1 VGRRFDPDRAHKI
14 EMTGNKAFPNPILSL
29 RQIFSFNAP
38 QHLLPFGVLLSR
50 GVKTLAHRKR
60 EIKVSLRKKAQAP
73 ATVAAWSVSDLSA
86 LYTQNRSSLIAQA
99 RRILR
104 SDADAAEVVQDAFLK
119 FILAAPELDTA
130 DRAMAYLRTTVNNLC
145 LNVIRATGSRPN
157 LVAIDSD
164 ATQERLSEI
173 AAENHIPMDAT
184 LAAAEDASIIRE
196 ALSRLSKTQRTALVM
211 WEVEGRT
218 TKEIA
223 TAIGT
228 SEKNVRHVVQRARAS
243 FIRVLTEWVV
253 DEKTGATALDSIS
266 GTYKKAAELA
276 KKSSKV
282 ALSLLIVMVAFLGFN
297 SVTGSEFNNG
307 SLVST
312 FTQEAPASV
321 QSSPSSLPDTNIDLS
336 NQKFIEDNSAINFRT
351 SKSLFAGLSKDGLP
365 TGFTVSDT
373 TGNVGSLFVSS
384 QSTITNP
391 DGYVLVSYAQSLGE
405 STLNA
410 LFSQTITVDG
420 AGTSY
425 FASPSVTVAGSWF
438 PLTQTGSASAITRLS
453 NGNYLLTATIYID
466 STVDSAL
473 FVAATGGLDV
483 DAIPNEITTR
493 IILNSSKSSI
503 LAQAINIGAKG
514 VK

>member
-1 VGRRFDPDRAHKI
+1 
-14 EMTGNKAFPNPILSL
+14 
-29 RQIFSFNAP
+29 
-38 QHLLPFGVLLSR
+38 
-50 GVKTLAHRKR
+50 
-60 EIKVSLRKKAQAP
+60 VSLRKKAQAP
-73 ATVAAWSVSDLSA
+73 AIVAAWSVSDLSA

-164 ATQERLSEI
+164 ITQARLSEI

-196 ALSRLSKTQRTALVM
+196 ALSRLSETQRTALVM

-228 SEKNVRHVVQRARAS
+228 SEKNVRHIVQRARAS

-253 DEKTGATALDSIS
+253 DEKSGATALDSIS

-297 SVTGSEFNNG
+297 SVTGSEFNTANVIT
-307 SLVST
+307 SLSQETLVPDNSDAST
-312 FTQEAPASV
+312 TP
-321 QSSPSSLPDTNIDLS
+321 SPSSTSESLV
-336 NQKFIEDNSAINFRT
+336 NQKIIENNSAINFRT

-373 TGNVGSLFVSS
+373 TGNVGSLSVSS

-410 LFSQTITVDG
+410 LISQTITVDG

-425 FASPSVTVAGSWF
+425 FASPSVTIAGSWF
-438 PLTQTGSASAITRLS
+438 PLTQTGSASTISRLS

-483 DAIPNEITTR
+483 NAIPNEISTR
-493 IILNSSKSSI
+493 IILDSSKSSI

>member
-1 VGRRFDPDRAHKI
+1 
-14 EMTGNKAFPNPILSL
+14 M
-29 RQIFSFNAP
+29 
-38 QHLLPFGVLLSR
+38 
-50 GVKTLAHRKR
+50 
-60 EIKVSLRKKAQAP
+60 SLRKKAQAP

-157 LVAIDSD
+157 LVALDSE
-164 ATQERLSEI
+164 TSQERLSEI
-173 AAENHIPMDAT
+173 AAENHISMDAT

-196 ALSRLSKTQRTALVM
+196 ALSRLSETQRTALVM
-211 WEVEGRT
+211 WEVEGRS

-243 FIRVLTEWVV
+243 FTRVLTEWVI

-266 GTYKKAAELA
+266 STYKKAAELA

-297 SVTGSEFNNG
+297 SVTGSEFNTPTITVNTKQE
-307 SLVST
+307 VPST
-312 FTQEAPASV
+312 VNSDANSSS
-321 QSSPSSLPDTNIDLS
+321 QSSQDEILS
-336 NQKFIEDNSAINFRT
+336 AQKIIQDNSAINFRT

-365 TGFTVSDT
+365 TGFTVSDLASD
-373 TGNVGSLFVSS
+373 VGAVGLSA

-391 DGYVLVSYAQSLGE
+391 DGYVLVSYLQTYGDDVLNLLMSQSV
-405 STLNA
+405 
-410 LFSQTITVDG
+410 TVDG
-420 AGTSY
+420 SGTSY
-425 FASPSVTVAGSWF
+425 FASPSITVAGSWF
-438 PLTQTGSASAITRLS
+438 PLTQSGSASTMTRLS
-453 NGNYLLTATIYID
+453 NGNYLLTATLYID

-473 FVAATGGLDV
+473 SVAATGGLDV
-483 DAIPNEITTR
+483 DAIPNEISTR

>member
-1 VGRRFDPDRAHKI
+1 MRAK
-14 EMTGNKAFPNPILSL
+14 GKFVFSPL
-29 RQIFSFNAP
+29 RA
-38 QHLLPFGVLLSR
+38 QHWQPFGVLHSR

-173 AAENHIPMDAT
+173 SAENHIPMDAT

-196 ALSRLSKTQRTALVM
+196 ALSRLSETQRTALVM

-223 TAIGT
+223 QAIGT

-243 FIRVLTEWVV
+243 FIRVLNDWVV
-253 DEKTGATALDSIS
+253 DEKLGTTALDALS
-266 GTYKKAAELA
+266 GTYKKAAEFA
-276 KKSSKV
+276 KQTSKV

-297 SVTGSEFNNG
+297 SVTGSEFNSSNVTAT
-307 SLVST
+307 L
-312 FTQEAPASV
+312 TQDAPS
-321 QSSPSSLPDTNIDLS
+321 QTKSSPQTNLEPFTDNGIIASEKLS
-336 NQKFIEDNSAINFRT
+336 KENSAINFRA
-351 SKSLFAGLSKDGLP
+351 SKNLFSGLTKDGMP
-365 TGFTVSDT
+365 TGFTVSDSSGVLGDIGV
-373 TGNVGSLFVSS
+373 TG
-384 QSTITNP
+384 QSVITNP
-391 DGYVLVSYAQSLGE
+391 DGFILVSYIQSYGE
-405 STLNA
+405 NVINL
-410 LFSQTITVDG
+410 LMSQSVTVDSS
-420 AGTSY
+420 GTSY
-425 FASPSVTVAGSWF
+425 YATPSITVAGSWF
-438 PLTQTGSASAITRLS
+438 PLTQTSSASSISRLS
-453 NGNYLLTATIYID
+453 NGNYLLTATLYID
-466 STVDSAL
+466 STVDSGL

-483 DAIPNEITTR
+483 DAIPSEITTR

-514 VK
+514 VM

>member
-1 VGRRFDPDRAHKI
+1 
-14 EMTGNKAFPNPILSL
+14 M
-29 RQIFSFNAP
+29 
-38 QHLLPFGVLLSR
+38 
-50 GVKTLAHRKR
+50 
-60 EIKVSLRKKAQAP
+60 SLRKKAQAP

-164 ATQERLSEI
+164 ATQERLAEI
-173 AAENHIPMDAT
+173 AAENHIPMDST

-196 ALSRLSKTQRTALVM
+196 ALSRLSETQRTALVM

-243 FIRVLTEWVV
+243 FIRVLTDWVV

-312 FTQEAPASV
+312 LTQEAPAST
-321 QSSPSSLPDTNIDLS
+321 QSSTQSSTPSPAETKLDLS
-336 NQKFIEDNSAINFRT
+336 NQKLIEDNSAINFRT

-365 TGFTVSDT
+365 TGFTVSDA
-373 TGNVGSLFVSS
+373 TGNVGSLSVSS

-410 LFSQTITVDG
+410 LISQTITVDG

-438 PLTQTGSASAITRLS
+438 PLTQTGTGSTITRLS

>member
-1 VGRRFDPDRAHKI
+1 
-14 EMTGNKAFPNPILSL
+14 
-29 RQIFSFNAP
+29 
-38 QHLLPFGVLLSR
+38 
-50 GVKTLAHRKR
+50 
-60 EIKVSLRKKAQAP
+60 VSLRKKAQAP
-73 ATVAAWSVSDLSA
+73 ASVAAWSVSDLSA

-130 DRAMAYLRTTVNNLC
+130 DRAVAYLRTTVNNLC

-164 ATQERLSEI
+164 ASQERLSEI

-196 ALSRLSKTQRTALVM
+196 ALSRLSETQRTALIM

-228 SEKNVRHVVQRARAS
+228 SEKNVRHVVQRSRAS

-253 DEKTGATALDSIS
+253 DENTGSTALDALS
-266 GTYKKAAELA
+266 GTYKKAAEIA

-282 ALSLLIVMVAFLGFN
+282 ALSLLIVMAAFLGFN
-297 SVTGSEFNNG
+297 SVTASEF
-307 SLVST
+307 ST
-312 FTQEAPASV
+312 PTVTATAKQEAPSTVNSETNANSPQASAEDNF
-321 QSSPSSLPDTNIDLS
+321 SA
-336 NQKFIEDNSAINFRT
+336 QKMIQDNSAINFRA

-365 TGFTVSDT
+365 TGFTVSDLA
-373 TGNVGSLFVSS
+373 GEVGLFGLST

-391 DGYVLVSYAQSLGE
+391 DGYILVSYLQAYGDDVVNLLMSQSV
-405 STLNA
+405 
-410 LFSQTITVDG
+410 TIDG
-420 AGTSY
+420 SGTSY
-425 FASPSVTVAGSWF
+425 YASPSITVAGSWF
-438 PLTQTGSASAITRLS
+438 PLTQTGSASTITRLS
-453 NGNYLLTATIYID
+453 NGNYLLTATLYID
-466 STVDSAL
+466 STIDSPL
-473 FVAATGGLDV
+473 FVAATSGLDV

-503 LAQAINIGAKG
+503 LAQAINISAKG

>member
-1 VGRRFDPDRAHKI
+1 
-14 EMTGNKAFPNPILSL
+14 
-29 RQIFSFNAP
+29 
-38 QHLLPFGVLLSR
+38 
-50 GVKTLAHRKR
+50 LAHLKAGNQ
-60 EIKVSLRKKAQAP
+60 VSLRKKAQAP

-86 LYTQNRSSLIAQA
+86 LYAENRSSLIAQA

-145 LNVIRATGSRPN
+145 LNVIRATGLRPN
-157 LVAIDSD
+157 LVAIDAD
-164 ATQERLSEI
+164 TTQERLSEI
-173 AAENHIPMDAT
+173 AAENYVPMDAT

-196 ALSRLSKTQRTALVM
+196 ALSRLSSTQRTALVM
-211 WEVEGRT
+211 WEVEGRS

-243 FIRVLTEWVV
+243 FIRVLTEWVI

-307 SLVST
+307 SVVST
-312 FTQEAPASV
+312 LTQEAPVSN
-321 QSSPSSLPDTNIDLS
+321 QSSNPSPAEANSDLS
-336 NQKFIEDNSAINFRT
+336 NQKLIEDNSAINFRT
-351 SKSLFAGLSKDGLP
+351 SKSLFAGLSNDGLP
-365 TGFTVSDT
+365 TGFTVSDAA
-373 TGNVGSLFVSS
+373 GNVGSLSLSS

-410 LFSQTITVDG
+410 LISQTITVDG
-420 AGTSY
+420 SGTSY

-438 PLTQTGSASAITRLS
+438 PLTQTGSASTITRLS

-473 FVAATGGLDV
+473 FVAASGGLDV
-483 DAIPNEITTR
+483 DVIPSEVTTR

-503 LAQAINIGAKG
+503 LAQAINIDAKG
-514 VK
+514 VN

>member
-1 VGRRFDPDRAHKI
+1 
-14 EMTGNKAFPNPILSL
+14 
-29 RQIFSFNAP
+29 
-38 QHLLPFGVLLSR
+38 
-50 GVKTLAHRKR
+50 
-60 EIKVSLRKKAQAP
+60 VSLRKKAQGP

-196 ALSRLSKTQRTALVM
+196 ALSRLSETQRTALVM

-223 TAIGT
+223 AAIGT

-253 DEKTGATALDSIS
+253 DEKTGSTALDALS

-282 ALSLLIVMVAFLGFN
+282 ALSLLIVLVAFLGFN
-297 SVTGSEFNNG
+297 SVTGTEFNTG
-307 SLVST
+307 TAVSN
-312 FTQEAPASV
+312 FTQEAPITTQVAPV
-321 QSSPSSLPDTNIDLS
+321 TPAPATTEEDLS
-336 NQKFIEDNSAINFRT
+336 NQKLVEDNSAISFRP

-365 TGFTVSDT
+365 NGFTVSDAA
-373 TGNVGSLFVSS
+373 GNVGSLSISS

-391 DGYVLVSYAQSLGE
+391 DGYVLVSYAQSQGDDE
-405 STLNA
+405 TLN
-410 LFSQTITVDG
+410 LLISQTVTVDG
-420 AGTSY
+420 SGTSY
-425 FASPSVTVAGSWF
+425 YGSPSVTVAGSWF
-438 PLTQTGSASAITRLS
+438 PLTQTGSASTISRLS
-453 NGNYLLTATIYID
+453 NGNYLLTDTIYID

-483 DAIPNEITTR
+483 DVIPNEVTTR
-493 IILNSSKSSI
+493 IILNSSKSTI

>member
-1 VGRRFDPDRAHKI
+1 
-14 EMTGNKAFPNPILSL
+14 M
-29 RQIFSFNAP
+29 
-38 QHLLPFGVLLSR
+38 
-50 GVKTLAHRKR
+50 
-60 EIKVSLRKKAQAP
+60 SLRKKAQAP

-196 ALSRLSKTQRTALVM
+196 ALSRLSETQRTALVM

-223 TAIGT
+223 QAIGT

-243 FIRVLTEWVV
+243 FIRVLSEWVV
-253 DEKTGATALDSIS
+253 DEKTGSTALDALS

-307 SLVST
+307 SVVST
-312 FTQEAPASV
+312 MTQEAPAST
-321 QSSPSSLPDTNIDLS
+321 QSSTPSPTETNLDLS
-336 NQKFIEDNSAINFRT
+336 NQKLIEDNSAINFRT

-365 TGFTVSDT
+365 TGFTVSDA
-373 TGNVGSLFVSS
+373 TGSVGPIYLSS
-384 QSTITNP
+384 QSTIKNP
-391 DGYVLVSYAQSLGE
+391 DGYVLVSYAQSQDD
-405 STLNA
+405 STLNF
-410 LFSQTITVDG
+410 LISQTITVDG
-420 AGTSY
+420 SGTSY
-425 FASPSVTVAGSWF
+425 SAGPSVTVAGSWF
-438 PLTQTGSASAITRLS
+438 PLTQSGSASTITRLS
-453 NGNYLLTATIYID
+453 SGNYLLTATIYID
-466 STVDSAL
+466 STVDSGL

-483 DAIPNEITTR
+483 DAIPNEITAR
-493 IILNSSKSSI
+493 IILDSSKSEI

>member
-1 VGRRFDPDRAHKI
+1 
-14 EMTGNKAFPNPILSL
+14 
-29 RQIFSFNAP
+29 
-38 QHLLPFGVLLSR
+38 
-50 GVKTLAHRKR
+50 
-60 EIKVSLRKKAQAP
+60 VSLRKQAQAP

-119 FILAAPELDTA
+119 FILAAPELDTS

-157 LVAIDSD
+157 LVAIDSN
-164 ATQERLSEI
+164 TTEERLAEI
-173 AAENHIPMDAT
+173 AAENYIPMDST
-184 LAAAEDASIIRE
+184 LTAAEDASIIRE
-196 ALSRLSKTQRTALVM
+196 ALSRLSETQRTALVM

-243 FIRVLTEWVV
+243 FIRVLTEWVI
-253 DEKTGATALDSIS
+253 DEKTGSTALDALS
-266 GTYKKAAELA
+266 GTYKKTAELA

-297 SVTGSEFNNG
+297 SVTGSEFSTPTITATAKQEVPVQNN
-307 SLVST
+307 SN
-312 FTQEAPASV
+312 TQVDENSK
-321 QSSPSSLPDTNIDLS
+321 IDEQTLFS
-336 NQKFIEDNSAINFRT
+336 QKLIENYPAINFRA
-351 SKSLFAGLSKDGLP
+351 SKSLFAGLTNNGLP
-365 TGFTVSDT
+365 TGFTVSDNS
-373 TGNVGSLFVSS
+373 GVVGSIGVSG
-384 QSTITNP
+384 QSTIANP
-391 DGYVLVSYAQSLGE
+391 DGYVLVSYLQSYGE
-405 STLNA
+405 NVINL
-410 LFSQTITVDG
+410 LMSQSITVDG
-420 AGTSY
+420 SGVAYYAT
-425 FASPSVTVAGSWF
+425 PSITVAGSWF
-438 PLTQTGSASAITRLS
+438 PLTQVGSASTISRLS
-453 NGNYLLTATIYID
+453 NGNYLLTATLYID

-483 DAIPNEITTR
+483 DAIPSEITTR
-493 IILNSSKSSI
+493 IILDSSKGSI
-503 LAQAINIGAKG
+503 LAQAINVSAKG

>member
-1 VGRRFDPDRAHKI
+1 
-14 EMTGNKAFPNPILSL
+14 
-29 RQIFSFNAP
+29 
-38 QHLLPFGVLLSR
+38 
-50 GVKTLAHRKR
+50 
-60 EIKVSLRKKAQAP
+60 VSLRKKAQAP

-173 AAENHIPMDAT
+173 AAENHIPMDSI

-196 ALSRLSKTQRTALVM
+196 ALSRLSETQRTALVM

-253 DEKTGATALDSIS
+253 DEKTGSTALDSIS

-276 KKSSKV
+276 QKSSKV

-297 SVTGSEFNNG
+297 SVTGSEFNAP
-307 SLVST
+307 SITASAKQEVPST
-312 FTQEAPASV
+312 VNS
-321 QSSPSSLPDTNIDLS
+321 DTNNDSSQSATVENLLD
-336 NQKFIEDNSAINFRT
+336 QKIIRDDSAINFRT

-365 TGFTVSDT
+365 TGFTVSDA
-373 TGNVGSLFVSS
+373 TGNIGSLSLSS

-391 DGYVLVSYAQSLGE
+391 DGYVLVSYAQSQGE

-410 LFSQTITVDG
+410 LISQTITVDG

-438 PLTQTGSASAITRLS
+438 PLTQSGSASTITRLS

>member
-1 VGRRFDPDRAHKI
+1 
-14 EMTGNKAFPNPILSL
+14 M
-29 RQIFSFNAP
+29 
-38 QHLLPFGVLLSR
+38 
-50 GVKTLAHRKR
+50 
-60 EIKVSLRKKAQAP
+60 SLRKKAQAP

-119 FILAAPELDTA
+119 FILAAPELDSA

-157 LVAIDSD
+157 LVAIDSE

-173 AAENHIPMDAT
+173 AAENHVPMDTT
-184 LAAAEDASIIRE
+184 LAAAEDASIIRQ
-196 ALSRLSKTQRTALVM
+196 ALSRLSETQRTALVM

-223 TAIGT
+223 NAIGT

-243 FIRVLTEWVV
+243 FVRVLTEWVV
-253 DEKTGATALDSIS
+253 DEKTGSTALDALS

-276 KKSSKV
+276 QKSSKV

-297 SVTGSEFNNG
+297 SVTGSEFNTPTIIA
-307 SLVST
+307 SAK
-312 FTQEAPASV
+312 QEVPSAVNSEPNND
-321 QSSPSSLPDTNIDLS
+321 SSLTSVEQTLPT
-336 NQKFIEDNSAINFRT
+336 QKIVQDNSAINFRT

-365 TGFTVSDT
+365 TGFTLSDSV
-373 TGNVGSLFVSS
+373 GEVGSFGLSN
-384 QSTITNP
+384 QSTIINP
-391 DGYVLVSYAQSLGE
+391 DGYVLVSYLQAYGEDVLNLLMSQS
-405 STLNA
+405 
-410 LFSQTITVDG
+410 ITVDG
-420 AGTSY
+420 SGTSY
-425 FASPSVTVAGSWF
+425 FASPSISVAGSWF

-453 NGNYLLTATIYID
+453 NGNYLLTATLYID
-466 STVDSAL
+466 STIDSPL
-473 FVAATGGLDV
+473 FVPAIGGLDV

-493 IILNSSKSSI
+493 IILNPSKSSI
-503 LAQAINIGAKG
+503 LAQAINISAKG

>member
-1 VGRRFDPDRAHKI
+1 
-14 EMTGNKAFPNPILSL
+14 M
-29 RQIFSFNAP
+29 
-38 QHLLPFGVLLSR
+38 
-50 GVKTLAHRKR
+50 
-60 EIKVSLRKKAQAP
+60 SLRKKAQAP
-73 ATVAAWSVSDLSA
+73 ATLAAWSVSDLSA

-164 ATQERLSEI
+164 TSQERLAEI
-173 AAENHIPMDAT
+173 AAENHIPMDAK

-196 ALSRLSKTQRTALVM
+196 ALSRLSEIQRTALVM

-223 TAIGT
+223 KAIGT

-243 FIRVLTEWVV
+243 FVRVLTEWVV
-253 DEKTGATALDSIS
+253 DEKTGSTALDALS

-297 SVTGSEFNNG
+297 SVTGSEFNTPTIIA
-307 SLVST
+307 SAKQEVPST
-312 FTQEAPASV
+312 VNSESNNDSP
-321 QSSPSSLPDTNIDLS
+321 QSAT
-336 NQKFIEDNSAINFRT
+336 EDNLSAQRIIQDNSGINFRT
-351 SKSLFAGLSKDGLP
+351 SKSLFAGLSEDGLP
-365 TGFTVSDT
+365 TGFTVSDYA
-373 TGNVGSLFVSS
+373 GEVGSIGLSS
-384 QSTITNP
+384 QSTIINP
-391 DGYVLVSYAQSLGE
+391 DGYVLVSYLQSYGDQV
-405 STLNA
+405 LN
-410 LFSQTITVDG
+410 LLMSQSVIIDG
-420 AGTSY
+420 SGTSY
-425 FASPSVTVAGSWF
+425 YASPSITVAGSWF
-438 PLTQTGSASAITRLS
+438 PLTQTSSASVITRLS
-453 NGNYLLTATIYID
+453 NGNYLLTATLYID
-466 STVDSAL
+466 STIDSPL
-473 FVAATGGLDV
+473 FVPATGGLDV

-493 IILNSSKSSI
+493 IILDSSKSAI
-503 LAQAINIGAKG
+503 LAQAINISAKG

>member
-1 VGRRFDPDRAHKI
+1 
-14 EMTGNKAFPNPILSL
+14 
-29 RQIFSFNAP
+29 
-38 QHLLPFGVLLSR
+38 
-50 GVKTLAHRKR
+50 
-60 EIKVSLRKKAQAP
+60 
-73 ATVAAWSVSDLSA
+73 
-86 LYTQNRSSLIAQA
+86 
-99 RRILR
+99 
-104 SDADAAEVVQDAFLK
+104 
-119 FILAAPELDTA
+119 
-130 DRAMAYLRTTVNNLC
+130 MAYLRTTVNNLC

-173 AAENHIPMDAT
+173 AAENHIPMDST

-196 ALSRLSKTQRTALVM
+196 ALSRLSETQRTALVM

-223 TAIGT
+223 AAIGT

-253 DEKTGATALDSIS
+253 DEKTGVTALDSIS
-266 GTYKKAAELA
+266 GTYKKATELA

-297 SVTGSEFNNG
+297 SVTGSEFNTLNIIA
-307 SLVST
+307 SAKQEVPPTVSS
-312 FTQEAPASV
+312 EANDDAS
-321 QSSPSSLPDTNIDLS
+321 QSTTEENFSS
-336 NQKFIEDNSAINFRT
+336 QKIIQDISAVNFRT

-365 TGFTVSDT
+365 TGFTVSDA
-373 TGNVGSLFVSS
+373 TGDVGSLSISS

-410 LFSQTITVDG
+410 LISQTITVDG

-438 PLTQTGSASAITRLS
+438 PLTQTGSASTISRLS

-493 IILNSSKSSI
+493 IILNSSKSTI
-503 LAQAINIGAKG
+503 LAQAINISAKG

>member
-1 VGRRFDPDRAHKI
+1 
-14 EMTGNKAFPNPILSL
+14 
-29 RQIFSFNAP
+29 
-38 QHLLPFGVLLSR
+38 
-50 GVKTLAHRKR
+50 
-60 EIKVSLRKKAQAP
+60 VSLRRKAQAP

-145 LNVIRATGSRPN
+145 LNVIRASGSRPN
-157 LVAIDSD
+157 LVALDSD
-164 ATQERLSEI
+164 TSQERLAEI

-196 ALSRLSKTQRTALVM
+196 ALSRLSETQRTALVM

-223 TAIGT
+223 QAIGT

-243 FIRVLTEWVV
+243 FIRILTEWVV
-253 DEKTGATALDSIS
+253 DEKTGSTALDALS

-297 SVTGSEFNNG
+297 SVTGSEFN
-307 SLVST
+307 T
-312 FTQEAPASV
+312 PTITATAKQEAPSTVNSEANSNSP
-321 QSSPSSLPDTNIDLS
+321 QSSAEEILSSAEEILS
-336 NQKFIEDNSAINFRT
+336 AQRIIQDNSAVNFRT
-351 SKSLFAGLSKDGLP
+351 SKSLFAGLSKEGLP
-365 TGFTVSDT
+365 TAFTVSDSA
-373 TGNVGSLFVSS
+373 GEVGSVGLSS

-391 DGYVLVSYAQSLGE
+391 DGYILVSYLQAYGENVINLLMSQS
-405 STLNA
+405 
-410 LFSQTITVDG
+410 ITVDG
-420 AGTSY
+420 SGTSY
-425 FASPSVTVAGSWF
+425 YASPSITVAGSWF
-438 PLTQTGSASAITRLS
+438 PLTQTGSASSTTRLS
-453 NGNYLLTATIYID
+453 NGNYLLTATLYID
-466 STVDSAL
+466 STIDSPL
-473 FVAATGGLDV
+473 FVATTGGLDV
-483 DAIPNEITTR
+483 DAIPSQITTR

>member
-1 VGRRFDPDRAHKI
+1 
-14 EMTGNKAFPNPILSL
+14 M
-29 RQIFSFNAP
+29 
-38 QHLLPFGVLLSR
+38 
-50 GVKTLAHRKR
+50 
-60 EIKVSLRKKAQAP
+60 SLRKKAQAP

-130 DRAMAYLRTTVNNLC
+130 DRALAYLRTTVNNLC

-157 LVAIDSD
+157 LVALDSD
-164 ATQERLSEI
+164 TSQERLAEI
-173 AAENHIPMDAT
+173 AAENHIPMDVT

-196 ALSRLSKTQRTALVM
+196 ALSRLSETQRTALVM

-223 TAIGT
+223 HAIGT

-243 FIRVLTEWVV
+243 FIRVLIEWVV

-297 SVTGSEFNNG
+297 SVTGSEFNTPTIIATAKQE
-307 SLVST
+307 LPST
-312 FTQEAPASV
+312 VNSE
-321 QSSPSSLPDTNIDLS
+321 TN
-336 NQKFIEDNSAINFRT
+336 DNSSRSSTEENLSDQKLVQENSDINFRT

-365 TGFTVSDT
+365 TGFTVSDSA
-373 TGNVGSLFVSS
+373 GEVGSVGLST

-391 DGYVLVSYAQSLGE
+391 DGYVLVSYLQAFGGNVVNLLMSQSV
-405 STLNA
+405 
-410 LFSQTITVDG
+410 TVDG
-420 AGTSY
+420 SGTSY
-425 FASPSVTVAGSWF
+425 YASPSITVAGSWF
-438 PLTQTGSASAITRLS
+438 PLTQTGSASVITRLS
-453 NGNYLLTATIYID
+453 NGNYLLTATLYID
-466 STVDSAL
+466 STIDSPL
-473 FVAATGGLDV
+473 FVPATGGLDV

-503 LAQAINIGAKG
+503 VAQAINIGAKG

>member
-1 VGRRFDPDRAHKI
+1 
-14 EMTGNKAFPNPILSL
+14 M
-29 RQIFSFNAP
+29 
-38 QHLLPFGVLLSR
+38 
-50 GVKTLAHRKR
+50 
-60 EIKVSLRKKAQAP
+60 SLRKKAQAP
-73 ATVAAWSVSDLSA
+73 ANVAAWSVSDLSA

-157 LVAIDSD
+157 LVALDSD
-164 ATQERLSEI
+164 TSQERLSEI

-196 ALSRLSKTQRTALVM
+196 ALSRLSETQRTALVM

-223 TAIGT
+223 QAIGT
-228 SEKNVRHVVQRARAS
+228 SEKNVRHVVQRARAT

-253 DEKTGATALDSIS
+253 DENTGTTALDSIS

-297 SVTGSEFNNG
+297 SITGSEFNTANVIT
-307 SLVST
+307 SI
-312 FTQEAPASV
+312 TQEASAPDNSDASTTP
-321 QSSPSSLPDTNIDLS
+321 SPSSTDENLE
-336 NQKFIEDNSAINFRT
+336 NQKLIEENSAINFRT
-351 SKSLFAGLSKDGLP
+351 SKSLFAGLSKEGLP
-365 TGFTVSDT
+365 TGFSVSDSA
-373 TGNVGSLFVSS
+373 GEIGSIGLSS

-391 DGYVLVSYAQSLGE
+391 DGYVLVSYLQAFGENVINLLMSQS
-405 STLNA
+405 
-410 LFSQTITVDG
+410 ITVDG
-420 AGTSY
+420 SGTSY
-425 FASPSVTVAGSWF
+425 YSSPSISVAGSWF
-438 PLTQTGSASAITRLS
+438 PLTQTGSASTITRLS
-453 NGNYLLTATIYID
+453 NGNYLLTATLYID
-466 STVDSAL
+466 STIDSPL

-483 DAIPNEITTR
+483 DAIPNEISTR
-493 IILNSSKSSI
+493 IILNSNKSSI
-503 LAQAINIGAKG
+503 LAQAINIGSKG

>member
-1 VGRRFDPDRAHKI
+1 
-14 EMTGNKAFPNPILSL
+14 
-29 RQIFSFNAP
+29 
-38 QHLLPFGVLLSR
+38 
-50 GVKTLAHRKR
+50 
-60 EIKVSLRKKAQAP
+60 VSLRKKSQAP

-130 DRAMAYLRTTVNNLC
+130 DRALAYLRTTVNNLS

-164 ATQERLSEI
+164 TSQERLSEI

-196 ALSRLSKTQRTALVM
+196 ALSRLSQAQRTALVM

-243 FIRVLTEWVV
+243 FVRILSEWVI
-253 DEKTGATALDSIS
+253 DDTTGLTALDAVA
-266 GTYKKAAELA
+266 GTYKKAVEIA
-276 KKSSKV
+276 KKSSKL

-297 SVTGSEFNNG
+297 SVTGSEFNTPTITATAKQEVPSIGDSESNN
-307 SLVST
+307 SESNNNESQVATEESFPVEKIIQENST
-312 FTQEAPASV
+312 
-321 QSSPSSLPDTNIDLS
+321 
-336 NQKFIEDNSAINFRT
+336 INFRT
-351 SKSLFAGLSKDGLP
+351 SNSLFAGLSKDGLP
-365 TGFTVSDT
+365 IGFTVADLA
-373 TGNVGSLFVSS
+373 GDVGSIGLSA
-384 QSTITNP
+384 QSIIKNP
-391 DGYVLVSYAQSLGE
+391 DGYVLVSYLQSYGDNVINL
-405 STLNA
+405 LM
-410 LFSQTITVDG
+410 SQSVAVDG

-425 FASPSVTVAGSWF
+425 YASPSVTIAGSWF
-438 PLTQTGSASAITRLS
+438 PLSQSGSASTISRLS
-453 NGNYLLTATIYID
+453 NGNYLLTATLYID
-466 STVDSAL
+466 STVDSGL
-473 FVAATGGLDV
+473 FVADTDGLDV
-483 DAIPNEITTR
+483 DMIPNEITTR
-493 IILNSSKSSI
+493 IILDSSKSTI
-503 LAQAINIGAKG
+503 LAQAINIGARG

>member
-1 VGRRFDPDRAHKI
+1 
-14 EMTGNKAFPNPILSL
+14 M
-29 RQIFSFNAP
+29 
-38 QHLLPFGVLLSR
+38 
-50 GVKTLAHRKR
+50 
-60 EIKVSLRKKAQAP
+60 SLRKKAQAP

-196 ALSRLSKTQRTALVM
+196 ALSRLSETQRTALVM
-211 WEVEGRT
+211 WEVEGRS

-223 TAIGT
+223 QAIGT

-253 DEKTGATALDSIS
+253 DEKTGSTALDALS

-276 KKSSKV
+276 QKSSKV

-297 SVTGSEFNNG
+297 SVTGSEFNTPTIIA
-307 SLVST
+307 SAK
-312 FTQEAPASV
+312 QEVPSAVNSETNND
-321 QSSPSSLPDTNIDLS
+321 SSKSIT
-336 NQKFIEDNSAINFRT
+336 EDNFSAQKIIQDNSDINFRT
-351 SKSLFAGLSKDGLP
+351 SRSLFAGLSKDGLP
-365 TGFTVSDT
+365 TGFTVSDSV
-373 TGNVGSLFVSS
+373 GEVGSVGLST
-384 QSTITNP
+384 QSTISNP
-391 DGYVLVSYAQSLGE
+391 DGYVLVSYLQAYGDNFINLLMSQSV
-405 STLNA
+405 
-410 LFSQTITVDG
+410 TIDG
-420 AGTSY
+420 SGTSY
-425 FASPSVTVAGSWF
+425 YASPSITVAGSWF
-438 PLTQTGSASAITRLS
+438 PLTQSGSASAISRLS
-453 NGNYLLTATIYID
+453 NGNYLLTATLYID

-473 FVAATGGLDV
+473 FVPATGGLDV
-483 DAIPNEITTR
+483 DAIPNEMTTR
-493 IILNSSKSSI
+493 IILDSSKSTI
-503 LAQAINIGAKG
+503 LAQAINISAKG

>member
-1 VGRRFDPDRAHKI
+1 
-14 EMTGNKAFPNPILSL
+14 
-29 RQIFSFNAP
+29 
-38 QHLLPFGVLLSR
+38 
-50 GVKTLAHRKR
+50 
-60 EIKVSLRKKAQAP
+60 VSLRKKAQAP
-73 ATVAAWSVSDLSA
+73 ATIAAWSVSDLSA
-86 LYTQNRSSLIAQA
+86 LYIQNRSSLIAQA

-157 LVAIDSD
+157 LVALDSD
-164 ATQERLSEI
+164 TSQERLAEI

-184 LAAAEDASIIRE
+184 LAAAEDASIVRE
-196 ALSRLSKTQRTALVM
+196 ALSRLSETQRTALVM

-223 TAIGT
+223 QAIGT

-243 FIRVLTEWVV
+243 FISVLTEWVV
-253 DEKTGATALDSIS
+253 DEKTGDTALDALS

-297 SVTGSEFNNG
+297 SVTGSEFNTPTIIASAKQDLPATVNSEANSNSPQ
-307 SLVST
+307 SLAEEILST
-312 FTQEAPASV
+312 
-321 QSSPSSLPDTNIDLS
+321 
-336 NQKFIEDNSAINFRT
+336 QKIIQDNLAINFRT
-351 SKSLFAGLSKDGLP
+351 SNSLFAGLSKDGLP
-365 TGFTVSDT
+365 TGFTVSDSA
-373 TGNVGSLFVSS
+373 GEVGSVGLSS

-391 DGYVLVSYAQSLGE
+391 DGYVLVSYLQAYGDNVINLLMSQS
-405 STLNA
+405 
-410 LFSQTITVDG
+410 ITVDG
-420 AGTSY
+420 SGTSY
-425 FASPSVTVAGSWF
+425 YASPSITVASSWF
-438 PLTQTGSASAITRLS
+438 PLTQSGLASTIMRLS
-453 NGNYLLTATIYID
+453 NGNYLLTATLHID

-483 DAIPNEITTR
+483 DVIPNEITTR
-493 IILNSSKSSI
+493 IILDSSKSSI
-503 LAQAINIGAKG
+503 LAQAINISARG

>member
-1 VGRRFDPDRAHKI
+1 
-14 EMTGNKAFPNPILSL
+14 
-29 RQIFSFNAP
+29 
-38 QHLLPFGVLLSR
+38 
-50 GVKTLAHRKR
+50 
-60 EIKVSLRKKAQAP
+60 VSLRKKAQAP

-130 DRAMAYLRTTVNNLC
+130 DRAMSYLRTTVNNLC

-196 ALSRLSKTQRTALVM
+196 ALSRLSETQRTALVM
-211 WEVEGRT
+211 WEVEGRS

-223 TAIGT
+223 AAIGT

-253 DEKTGATALDSIS
+253 DEKTGSTALDALS

-282 ALSLLIVMVAFLGFN
+282 ALSLLIVLVAFLGFN
-297 SVTGSEFNNG
+297 SVTGTEFNTG
-307 SLVST
+307 TAVSN
-312 FTQEAPASV
+312 FTQEAPITTQIAPV
-321 QSSPSSLPDTNIDLS
+321 TPTPSITEEDLS
-336 NQKFIEDNSAINFRT
+336 NQKLVEDNSAISFRT

-365 TGFTVSDT
+365 NGFTVSDAA
-373 TGNVGSLFVSS
+373 GNVGSLSVSS

-391 DGYVLVSYAQSLGE
+391 DGYVLVSYAQSQGDDE
-405 STLNA
+405 TLN
-410 LFSQTITVDG
+410 LLISQTITVDG
-420 AGTSY
+420 SGTSY
-425 FASPSVTVAGSWF
+425 YGSPSVTVAGSWF
-438 PLTQTGSASAITRLS
+438 PLTQTGSASTITRLS
-453 NGNYLLTATIYID
+453 NGNYLLTNTIYID

-483 DAIPNEITTR
+483 DAIPYEVTTR
-493 IILNSSKSSI
+493 IILNSSKSTI

>member
-1 VGRRFDPDRAHKI
+1 
-14 EMTGNKAFPNPILSL
+14 M
-29 RQIFSFNAP
+29 
-38 QHLLPFGVLLSR
+38 
-50 GVKTLAHRKR
+50 
-60 EIKVSLRKKAQAP
+60 SLRKKAQAP

-164 ATQERLSEI
+164 TSQERLAEI
-173 AAENHIPMDAT
+173 AAENHIPMDST
-184 LAAAEDASIIRE
+184 IAAAEDASLIRE
-196 ALSRLSKTQRTALVM
+196 ALSRLSETQRTALVM

-223 TAIGT
+223 AAIGT

-243 FIRVLTEWVV
+243 FIRVLTDWVV
-253 DEKTGATALDSIS
+253 DEKSGATALDALS

-276 KKSSKV
+276 KKSSKA

-297 SVTGSEFNNG
+297 SVTGSEFNTPNIIA
-307 SLVST
+307 SAK
-312 FTQEAPASV
+312 QEAPSTV
-321 QSSPSSLPDTNIDLS
+321 NS
-336 NQKFIEDNSAINFRT
+336 EDNNNSPQSVTEETFSIQRLIQNNTDVNFQT
-351 SKSLFAGLSKDGLP
+351 SNSLFAGLSKDGLP
-365 TGFTVSDT
+365 IGFTLSDSA
-373 TGNVGSLFVSS
+373 GEVGSVGLST

-391 DGYVLVSYAQSLGE
+391 DGYVLVSYLQSYGDDFVNL
-405 STLNA
+405 LM
-410 LFSQTITVDG
+410 SQSVTIDG
-420 AGTSY
+420 SGTSY
-425 FASPSVTVAGSWF
+425 YASPSITVAGSWF
-438 PLTQTGSASAITRLS
+438 PLTQTGTASVISRLS
-453 NGNYLLTATIYID
+453 SGNYLLTATLYID
-466 STVDSAL
+466 STVESPL
-473 FVAATGGLDV
+473 SVPATGGLDV

-503 LAQAINIGAKG
+503 LAQAINISAKG

>member
-1 VGRRFDPDRAHKI
+1 VA
-14 EMTGNKAFPNPILSL
+14 
-29 RQIFSFNAP
+29 
-38 QHLLPFGVLLSR
+38 
-50 GVKTLAHRKR
+50 
-60 EIKVSLRKKAQAP
+60 LRKKVLAP
-73 ATVAAWSVSDLSA
+73 ETVAAWSVSDLSA
-86 LYTQNRSSLIAQA
+86 LYIQNRSSLIAQA

-104 SDADAAEVVQDAFLK
+104 SDADAAEIVQDAFLK

-145 LNVIRATGSRPN
+145 LNVIRAAGSRPN

-173 AAENHIPMDAT
+173 AVENHIPIDAI

-196 ALSRLSKTQRTALVM
+196 ALSRLSETQRAALVM

-228 SEKNVRHVVQRARAS
+228 SEKNVRHVVQRARTS
-243 FIRVLTEWVV
+243 FIRILSEWIV

-282 ALSLLIVMVAFLGFN
+282 ALSLLIVMAAFLGFN

-307 SLVST
+307 SVIST
-312 FTQEAPASV
+312 LTQEAPMTTQIAPV
-321 QSSPSSLPDTNIDLS
+321 IPSPITKAEDLS
-336 NQKFIEDNSAINFRT
+336 NQKIVEYNSAINFRT
-351 SKSLFAGLSKDGLP
+351 SKSFFAGLSKDGLP
-365 TGFTVSDT
+365 IGFTVSDT
-373 TGNVGSLFVSS
+373 TGNIGSLFVSS
-384 QSTITNP
+384 QSIINNP
-391 DGYVLVSYAQSLGE
+391 DGYVLVSYAQAQGD

-410 LFSQTITVDG
+410 LISQTITVDG
-420 AGTSY
+420 TGTSY

-438 PLTQTGSASAITRLS
+438 PLTQTGSTATITRLS

-503 LAQAINIGAKG
+503 LAQAVNIGSKG

>member
-1 VGRRFDPDRAHKI
+1 
-14 EMTGNKAFPNPILSL
+14 M
-29 RQIFSFNAP
+29 
-38 QHLLPFGVLLSR
+38 
-50 GVKTLAHRKR
+50 
-60 EIKVSLRKKAQAP
+60 SLRKKAQAP
-73 ATVAAWSVSDLSA
+73 ASVAAWSVSDLSA

-173 AAENHIPMDAT
+173 AAENHIPMDST

-196 ALSRLSKTQRTALVM
+196 ALSRLSDTQRTALVM

-223 TAIGT
+223 KAIGT
-228 SEKNVRHVVQRARAS
+228 SEKNVRHVIQRARAS
-243 FIRVLTEWVV
+243 FVRILSEWVI
-253 DEKTGATALDSIS
+253 DETTGSTALDAVA

-297 SVTGSEFNNG
+297 SVTGSEFNTANVIT
-307 SLVST
+307 SL
-312 FTQEAPASV
+312 TQEAPAPDNPDASTNPSP
-321 QSSPSSLPDTNIDLS
+321 SSPSSPSSTDENLM
-336 NQKFIEDNSAINFRT
+336 NQKLIEENSVINFRA

-365 TGFTVSDT
+365 TSFTVADA
-373 TGNVGSLFVSS
+373 TGALGSIGLSG
-384 QSTITNP
+384 QATITNP
-391 DGYVLVSYAQSLGE
+391 DGYVLVSYLQAYGDNVINLLMSQSV
-405 STLNA
+405 
-410 LFSQTITVDG
+410 TVDG
-420 AGTSY
+420 SGTSY
-425 FASPSVTVAGSWF
+425 FASPSITVAGSWF
-438 PLTQTGSASAITRLS
+438 PLTQTGSASTITRLS
-453 NGNYLLTATIYID
+453 NGNYLLTATLYID

-483 DAIPNEITTR
+483 GAIPNEISTR
-493 IILNSSKSSI
+493 IILNSSKSTI
-503 LAQAINIGAKG
+503 LARAINIGARG

>member
-1 VGRRFDPDRAHKI
+1 
-14 EMTGNKAFPNPILSL
+14 M
-29 RQIFSFNAP
+29 
-38 QHLLPFGVLLSR
+38 
-50 GVKTLAHRKR
+50 
-60 EIKVSLRKKAQAP
+60 SLRKKAQAP

-173 AAENHIPMDAT
+173 AAENHIPMDST
-184 LAAAEDASIIRE
+184 LAAAEDASLIRE
-196 ALSRLSKTQRTALVM
+196 ALSRLSETQRTALVM
-211 WEVEGRT
+211 WEIEGRT

-223 TAIGT
+223 QAIGT
-228 SEKNVRHVVQRARAS
+228 SEKNVRHVIQRARAS
-243 FIRVLTEWVV
+243 FVRVLSEWVI
-253 DEKTGATALDSIS
+253 DETTGSTALDAVA

-282 ALSLLIVMVAFLGFN
+282 ALSLLIVMIAFLGFN
-297 SVTGSEFNNG
+297 SVTGSEIIPY
-307 SLVST
+307 SVIST
-312 FTQEAPASV
+312 LTQEAPNTTSEELSDLATE
-321 QSSPSSLPDTNIDLS
+321 PSIEVDLL
-336 NQKFIEDNSAINFRT
+336 NQKLIEDNAALNIRT
-351 SKSLFAGLSKDGLP
+351 SKTLFAGLSEEGLP
-365 TGFTVSDT
+365 TSFTISDA
-373 TGNVGSLFVSS
+373 TGTIGSIGLSG

-391 DGYVLVSYAQSLGE
+391 DGYVLVSYAQSYGDNVINL
-405 STLNA
+405 
-410 LFSQTITVDG
+410 LFPQSVTVDG

-438 PLTQTGSASAITRLS
+438 PLTQTGSASTITRLS
-453 NGNYLLTATIYID
+453 NGNYLVTATLYID

-483 DAIPNEITTR
+483 DAIPNEISTR